1 MDLKQL
7 RYLQAI
13 AEEGSFSRA
22 ARVLGLSQP
31 SLSQR
36 MRELELELGGELF
49 LRGSFGVRLTDL
61 GTMVVGQGAAIL
73 RQVEQIRTE
82 ARSRTGDPVGEVALG
97 LPTTVALHLTVP
109 IVREVSRR
117 FPGLRLRV
125 VESMSGYLQEWLASG
140 RIDLAVLYKVD
151 GAPGLKISPILT
163 EDLYLIAARLGHEE
177 DRASIPMA
185 ELAALPL
192 VLPSREHGLR
202 QHIEAAVA
210 QAGVALHV
218 GVEIESL
225 VHMKELV
232 RDGDRF
238 TILPF
243 AAVREEIR
251 DGSLIARRIVEPVLR
266 RPIALA
272 VSADRPLSQGARR
285 VGEVVER
292 AIQLAL
298 RGRGEVPP
306 KARAAGD
313 YPVGHSDRAT

>member
-7 RYLQAI
+7 EYLQVI
-13 AEEGSFSRA
+13 AEQGSFSRA
-22 ARVLGLSQP
+22 ARSLRLSQP

-36 MRELELELGGELF
+36 MRDLEIELGGDLF

-61 GTMVVGQGAAIL
+61 GTMVAGQSAAIL

-97 LPTTVALHLTVP
+97 LPTTVALHLTVS
-109 IVREVSRR
+109 IVREVGRR

-125 VESMSGYLQEWLASG
+125 IESMSGYLQEWLASG
-140 RIDLAVLYKVD
+140 RIDLAVLYKLD
-151 GAPGLKISPILT
+151 GAPGLKVKPILT
-163 EDLYLIAARLGHEE
+163 EDLYLIAARPGHED

-210 QAGVALHV
+210 RAGVALNV

-232 RDGDRF
+232 RDSDRF

-243 AAVREEIR
+243 AAVREETR
-251 DGSLIARRIVEPVLR
+251 SGSLIARRIVDPVMR
-266 RPIALA
+266 RPVALA
-272 VSADRPLSQGARR
+272 VSAERPLSQGARR
-285 VGEVVER
+285 VAEVVELAVHR
-292 AIQLAL
+292 ALS
-298 RGRGEVPP
+298 GRGE
-306 KARAAGD
+306 
-313 YPVGHSDRAT
+313 T

>member
-7 RYLQAI
+7 EYLQAI
-13 AEEGSFSRA
+13 AEQGSFSRA
-22 ARVLGLSQP
+22 ARALGLSQP

-36 MRELELELGGELF
+36 MRELETELGGELF

-61 GTMVVGQGAAIL
+61 GTQVVAQGGAVL

-117 FPGLRLRV
+117 FPGIRLRV
-125 VESMSGYLQEWLASG
+125 IESMSGYLQEWLASG
-140 RIDLAVLYKVD
+140 RLDLAVLYKVD
-151 GAPGLKISPILT
+151 GAPGLRITPILT
-163 EDLYLIAARLGHEE
+163 EDLYLIAARQGHEE

-185 ELAALPL
+185 DLVTLPL

-202 QHIEAAVA
+202 QNIEAAVA
-210 QAGVALHV
+210 RAGMALHV

-243 AAVREEIR
+243 AAVREEVR
-251 DGSLIARRIVEPVLR
+251 AGSLIARRIVDPVVR
-266 RPIALA
+266 RPVALA
-272 VSADRPLSQGARR
+272 VSAERPLSQGARR
-285 VGEVVER
+285 VADVVEHAVQR
-292 AIQLAL
+292 ALS
-298 RGRGEVPP
+298 GRADP
-306 KARAAGD
+306 
-313 YPVGHSDRAT
+313 

>member
-7 RYLQAI
+7 EYLLAI
-13 AEEGSFSRA
+13 AEQGSFSRA
-22 ARVLGLSQP
+22 ARQLGLAQP

-36 MRELELELGGELF
+36 MRELEVELGGELL

-61 GTMVVGQGAAIL
+61 GTMVAGKGAAIL

-97 LPTTVALHLTVP
+97 LPTTVALHLTAP

-125 VESMSGYLQEWLASG
+125 IESMSGYLQEWLASG
-140 RIDLAVLYKVD
+140 RIDLAVLYKAD
-151 GAPGLKISPILT
+151 GAPGLRITPILT
-163 EDLYLIAARLGHEE
+163 EDLYLIATRAGHEDE
-177 DRASIPMA
+177 RASIPMS

-210 QAGVALHV
+210 QAGIALQV

-232 RDGDRF
+232 RGSDRF
-238 TILPF
+238 TILPL

-251 DGSLIARRIVEPVLR
+251 QGSLVARRIVDPVLR
-266 RPIALA
+266 RPVALA
-272 VSADRPLSQGARR
+272 ISADRPLSQGARR
-285 VGEVVER
+285 VAEIVETAVQR
-292 AIQLAL
+292 ALS
-298 RGRGEVPP
+298 GRGEP
-306 KARAAGD
+306 
-313 YPVGHSDRAT
+313 